1 MSKRIIGVLA
11 FALIVSAAATLI
23 LYRMLASRVA
33 AQAATPTS
41 RVLVAT
47 RDLPPGLMVKDL
59 DVKEVDWPG
68 AIPANATTQKDQVLD
83 RGVVATIYAGEPS
96 LQSRLA
102 AKGAGAGL
110 AAIIP
115 QGKRAVAIRVNDVT
129 SVAGFVTPGMRV
141 DVLILGSP
149 PNGAATMGTQT
160 KTLLQNMEVLSAG
173 QQIERD
179 KEGKPVSVPVVNMLV
194 TPEQAE
200 ILSLASQDARIQ
212 LVLRNPLDTEESKT
226 PGTALS
232 RLWSGGPPPPPVKT
246 TGVVKTPKPV
256 QAPVAVAQSAPAPEK
271 PASPIVVQILHGTD
285 KKEAKF
291 VRTDPEE
298 K

>member
-1 MSKRIIGVLA
+1 MNKRILGVLV
-11 FALIVSAAATLI
+11 FALIVSGGATVI

-33 AQAATPTS
+33 AQAAPAST
-41 RVLVAT
+41 RLLVAA
-47 RDLPPGLMVKDL
+47 RDLPPGTMVKDV
-59 DVKEVDWPG
+59 DVSAIDWPG
-68 AIPANATTQKDQVLD
+68 TLPPNSVSQKEDILD
-83 RGVVATIYAGEPS
+83 RGVVSAIYAGEPI
-96 LQSRLA
+96 LQTRLA

-115 QGKRAVAIRVNDVT
+115 AGKRAVAIRVNDVT
-129 SVAGFVTPGMRV
+129 SVAGFVTAGMRV
-141 DVLILGSP
+141 DVLILGTP
-149 PNGAATMGTQT
+149 PNGSAGLGTQT

-212 LVLRNPLDTEESKT
+212 LVLRNPLDTQESKT
-226 PGTALS
+226 TGTALA
-232 RLWSGGPPPPPVKT
+232 RLWSGGPQPPLQPAA
-246 TGVVKTPKPV
+246 VVRSKPV
-256 QAPVAVAQSAPAPEK
+256 RPAPAPPVVPSAPLEAK
-271 PASPIVVQILHGTD
+271 PVTAIVVQVLHGAD
-285 KKEAKF
+285 KKETKF
-291 VRTDPEE
+291 VRSDSEE

>member
-1 MSKRIIGVLA
+1 MS
-11 FALIVSAAATLI
+11 
-23 LYRMLASRVA
+23 
-33 AQAATPTS
+33 P
-41 RVLVAT
+41 
-47 RDLPPGLMVKDL
+47 
-59 DVKEVDWPG
+59 
-68 AIPANATTQKDQVLD
+68 
-83 RGVVATIYAGEPS
+83 IYAGEPI

-102 AKGAGAGL
+102 PKGAGAGL

-115 QGKRAVAIRVNDVT
+115 SGKRAVAIRVNDVT
-129 SVAGFVTPGMRV
+129 SVAGFVNVGMRV

-149 PNGAATMGTQT
+149 PNGSPTLGTQT

-212 LVLRNPLDTEESKT
+212 LVLRNPLDTDVAKP
-226 PGTALS
+226 PGTAMAH
-232 RLWSGGPPPPPVKT
+232 LWTGNQPPAPRR
-246 TGVVKTPKPV
+246 VVSVVRPKPV
-256 QAPVAVAQSAPAPEK
+256 APPAPAQPAPTVIAK
-271 PASPIVVQILHGTD
+271 PSPIIIEVLSGSQ
-285 KKEAKF
+285 KKEYKF
-291 VRTDPEE
+291 EASEE